1 MKRAVF
7 LLTAALVSAWVV
19 SAIAEPIAP
28 LATLTDVGK
37 QISAAEGKTEAD
49 MKKNIPPKELVGI
62 PAYPDSRF
70 VMAVGDENE
79 LTMVQLISKDSPEK
93 VIAWYKKQLGK
104 EWQYVPGLATKRLN
118 DVEIFVKTDKKNIS
132 AIDSL
137 SYKQLEIAKV
147 EKPGDT
153 GAIEMVFDVK
163 GIKSWIIM
171 TLKPEM
177 DQTGNE
183 KLQ

>member
-1 MKRAVF
+1 
-7 LLTAALVSAWVV
+7 
-19 SAIAEPIAP
+19 
-28 LATLTDVGK
+28 
-37 QISAAEGKTEAD
+37 
-49 MKKNIPPKELVGI
+49 
-62 PAYPDSRF
+62 
-70 VMAVGDENE
+70 
-79 LTMVQLISKDSPEK
+79 

-104 EWQYVPGLATKRLN
+104 GWQYVPGLATKRLN

-153 GAIEMVFDVK
+153 GVIEMVFDVK

-171 TLKPEM
+171 TLKPIM

>member
-1 MKRAVF
+1 MLIV
-7 LLTAALVSAWVV
+7 ALIFVWVV

-37 QISAAEGKTEAD
+37 QVFAAEGKTEAD
-49 MKKNIPPKELVGI
+49 MKKDVPPKELVGI
-62 PAYPDSRF
+62 PAYPGSLF
-70 VMAVGDENE
+70 VMAEGDENE

-93 VIAWYKKQLGK
+93 VVAWYKKQLGK

-132 AIDSL
+132 EIDSL
-137 SYKQLEIAKV
+137 SYKQLEVAKV

-153 GAIEMVFDVK
+153 GAIGMVFDVG

-171 TLKPEM
+171 TLKPIM

-183 KLQ
+183 ELL

>member
-1 MKRAVF
+1 MKRWIFF
-7 LLTAALVSAWVV
+7 LMGILITIWTA

-28 LATLTDVGK
+28 LATLSASGK
-37 QISAAEGKTEAD
+37 LIFAAEGKTEAD
-49 MKKNIPPKELVGI
+49 MKKNIPPKELVSI
-62 PAYPDSRF
+62 PAYPGSLF
-70 VMAVGDENE
+70 VLAEGDENE
-79 LTMVQLISKDSPEK
+79 LTMVQLISKDNPEK

-118 DVEIFVKTDKKNIS
+118 DVEIFVKTGKKNIS
-132 AIDSL
+132 VIDSL
-137 SYKQLEIAKV
+137 NYKQLEVAKV

-153 GAIEMVFDVK
+153 GSIEMVFDVS

-171 TLKPEM
+171 TLKPAM

-183 KLQ
+183 ELL